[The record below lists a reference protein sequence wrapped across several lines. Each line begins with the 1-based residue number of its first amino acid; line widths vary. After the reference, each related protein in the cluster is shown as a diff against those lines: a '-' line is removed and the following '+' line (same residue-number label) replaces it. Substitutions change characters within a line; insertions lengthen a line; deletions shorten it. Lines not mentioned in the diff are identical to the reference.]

1 MITKTQAKI
10 LYEHYDKMVTK
21 LTEAQVALISGSVK
35 SYKID
40 DREITRFDLDK
51 LSEQLDA
58 ATIKRAEYMEL
69 MNGGKSRRAVGVIP
83 RDI

>member
-58 ATIKRAEYMEL
+58 AIIKRAEYMEL
-69 MNGGKSRRAVGVIP
+69 MNGGKSRRAIFEYNAP
-83 RDI
+83 

>member
-58 ATIKRAEYMEL
+58 AIIKRAEYMEL
-69 MNGGKSRRAVGVIP
+69 MNGGKSRRAVSVIP

>member
-58 ATIKRAEYMEL
+58 AIIKRAEYMEL

-83 RDI
+83 RVI

>member
-1 MITKTQAKI
+1 MITREQAKI
-10 LYEHYDKMVTK
+10 LYEHYDKMVVK
-21 LTEAQVALISGSVK
+21 LTEAQQALVNGGVK

-40 DREITRFDLDK
+40 DREITRFDMDK
-51 LSEQLDA
+51 LSSELETA
-58 ATIKRAEYMEL
+58 IIKRAEYMSL

>member
-21 LTEAQVALISGSVK
+21 LTEAQVALSSGSVK

-40 DREITRFDLDK
+40 YK
-51 LSEQLDA
+51 
-58 ATIKRAEYMEL
+58 
-69 MNGGKSRRAVGVIP
+69 V
-83 RDI
+83 

>member
-58 ATIKRAEYMEL
+58 AIIKRAEYMEL
-69 MNGGKSRRAVGVIP
+69 MNGGKARRAVGVIP

>member
-40 DREITRFDLDK
+40 DREITRFDLVISLNSLTPL
-51 LSEQLDA
+51 LS
-58 ATIKRAEYMEL
+58 REL
-69 MNGGKSRRAVGVIP
+69 NIWSL
-83 RDI
+83 